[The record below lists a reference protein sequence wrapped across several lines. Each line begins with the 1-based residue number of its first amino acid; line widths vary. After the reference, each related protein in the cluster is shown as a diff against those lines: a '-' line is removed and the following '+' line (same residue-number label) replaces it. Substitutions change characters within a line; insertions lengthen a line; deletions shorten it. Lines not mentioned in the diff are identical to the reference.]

1 MALSKIDAANFLTGT
16 IPSTNVA
23 NASLSSVTALPA
35 GVGGKVLQVIQAT
48 STSATDSSNE
58 SFVATNLT
66 ASITPTSSSNKIL
79 IIASGCYDLN
89 GNARQADF
97 AVYRNSSNIS
107 GGSGVSFSR
116 PYSTNSRAISTVSIN
131 QLDTPNTTSSTS
143 YTIRIR
149 ATSAGAV
156 EFISQGTE
164 AYIQLIE
171 ISA

>member
-1 MALSKIDAANFLTGT
+1 MPLIKLQSEGLNLADTFAFTGT
-16 IPSTNVA
+16 VSG
-23 NASLSSVTALPA
+23 A
-35 GVGGKVLQVIQAT
+35 GGGKVLQVVQGT
-48 STSATDSSNE
+48 STTATDSSTQ

-66 ASITPTSSSNKIL
+66 ASITPSSSSNKIL

-97 AVYRNSSNIS
+97 AVYRNTTNIS
-107 GGSGVSFSR
+107 GGSGTCFSR
-116 PYSTNSRAISTVSIN
+116 PYSTDSRAISTVSVN

-156 EFISQGTE
+156 EFISQSTE
-164 AYIQLIE
+164 AYIQLME
-171 ISA
+171 IAA

>member
-1 MALSKIDAANFLTGT
+1 MAIIKPNNNT
-16 IPSTNVA
+16 ISA
-23 NASLSSVTALPA
+23 ITALPA
-35 GVGGKVLQVIQAT
+35 AITTGKIIQIVQGT
-48 STSATDSSNE
+48 STTATDSSTQ

-66 ASITPTSSSNKIL
+66 ASITPSSSSNKIL

-97 AVYRNSSNIS
+97 AVYRNTTNIS
-107 GGSGVSFSR
+107 GGSETGFCL
-116 PYSTNSRAISTVSIN
+116 PYSDSSRAISTVSVN

-156 EFISQGTE
+156 EFISQSTE
-164 AYIQLIE
+164 AYIQLME
-171 ISA
+171 IAA

>member
-1 MALSKIDAANFLTGT
+1 MALTRISNQSLT
-16 IPSTNVA
+16 
-23 NASLSSVTALPA
+23 SVTALPA
-35 GVGGKVLQVIQAT
+35 AIPTGKIIQIVQGT
-48 STSATDSSNE
+48 STTATDSSTQ

-66 ASITPTSSSNKIL
+66 ASITPSSSSNKIL

-107 GGSGVSFSR
+107 GGSGTSFSR
-116 PYSTNSRAISTVSIN
+116 PYSDSSRAISTVSIN

-143 YTIRIR
+143 YTIRIK

-156 EFISQGTE
+156 EFISQSTE
-164 AYIQLIE
+164 AYIQLME
-171 ISA
+171 IAA